1 MKPKISHD
9 KYLKVTYDRDLDIL
23 YLLLPGRKIEVS
35 NEVTSPLI
43 VDFGSEE
50 DGFDVV
56 GFELHAASEY
66 LKPLL
71 APDGEEIPTP

>member
-1 MKPKISHD
+1 MIPETAGD
-9 KYLKVTYDRDLDIL
+9 KYLKVTYDKDLDIL
-23 YLLLPGRKIEVS
+23 FVLVPGRKIAVS

-66 LKPLL
+66 LSPLL
-71 APDGEEIPTP
+71 KSQGLEIPTP

>member
-1 MKPKISHD
+1 MKPEMTGD
-9 KYLKVTYDRDLDIL
+9 KYLKVTYDKDLDVL
-23 YLLLPGRKIEVS
+23 YVLVPGRKIQVS
-35 NEVTSPLI
+35 SEVTSPLI

-71 APDGEEIPTP
+71 DPEGEEIPA